1 MKKDRYQPRIE
12 TPEEVRIIV
21 AAYAHIERE
30 LEKEYIR
37 DKQRYLEKW
46 GLRSLKTNT
55 PKTAL
60 ESW

>member
-1 MKKDRYQPRIE
+1 MKNDRYQSRIE

-21 AAYAHIERE
+21 SAYAHIEKE

-46 GLRSLKTNT
+46 GLRSFKTNT
-55 PKTAL
+55 PRTAL

>member
-1 MKKDRYQPRIE
+1 MQNDRYQPKVE

-21 AAYAHIERE
+21 AAYAHIEKE

-46 GLRSLKTNT
+46 GLRNIKTNT
-55 PKTAL
+55 PRTAL
-60 ESW
+60 QS